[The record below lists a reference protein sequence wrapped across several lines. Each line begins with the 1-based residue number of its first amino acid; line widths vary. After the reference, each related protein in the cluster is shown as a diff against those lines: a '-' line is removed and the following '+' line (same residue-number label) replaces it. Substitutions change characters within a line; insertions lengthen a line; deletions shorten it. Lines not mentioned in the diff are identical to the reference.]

1 MESGS
6 IRSNELALNCFRRQL
21 KTFYFHRATMA
32 ACARNFRPELTV
44 GLLLA
49 CESDSRNLITP
60 AEIDATTVVRNEL
73 VSKLMLRPVGRK

>member
-6 IRSNELALNCFRRQL
+6 VRSTELSLNCFRRQL

-44 GLLLA
+44 LLA
-49 CESDSRNLITP
+49 CESDSGNLITP

-73 VSKLMLRPVGRK
+73 VSKLMLMPVGRK

>member
-1 MESGS
+1 MLCTTATNTSNT
-6 IRSNELALNCFRRQL
+6 IRTQTGAAV

-44 GLLLA
+44 LLA

-73 VSKLMLRPVGRK
+73 VSKLMLMPVGRK